1 MSQKSVKLFLSSPA
15 LKDDEVCQVSSILD
29 IEKIEKFHKLS
40 QNEPKSQ
47 IWGQKWAIFWPQNGV
62 RGVRICFYLCQPK
75 KLMRYV
81 KFYLFWIL
89 KKYRNFLIYP
99 KMSQKRSFWG
109 KKGQFLAPKLVRS
122 VQHYFHLLRHE
133 ILVQYPKFHPFSWS
147 LSMVSTL
154 IPHCKWQLTNPFLM
168 SNLNLEFL
176 FKPSFKFFKSFFP
189 VFLNVE
195 IFWKP

>member
-1 MSQKSVKLFLSSPA
+1 
-15 LKDDEVCQVSSILD
+15 
-29 IEKIEKFHKLS
+29 
-40 QNEPKSQ
+40 
-47 IWGQKWAIFWPQNGV
+47 
-62 RGVRICFYLCQPK
+62 
-75 KLMRYV
+75 MRYV

-133 ILVQYPKFHPFSWS
+133 ILVQYPKFHPFLWS

-154 IPHCKWQLTNPFLM
+154 IPHCTWQLATPL
-168 SNLNLEFL
+168 SYVK
-176 FKPSFKFFKSFFP
+176 FKFGISFKALIQIFQIFFSCFSKCWNILKTITPPWNYFS
-189 VFLNVE
+189 
-195 IFWKP
+195 KPISC